1 MGRGATSTLRAT
13 PRIAASDAVRALF
26 AALGF
31 GAAAL
36 LVAYVGVR
44 VAGRLLDGDGHGA
57 ARWATLSFAAAV
69 PFALGYAALDARRI
83 RLASALAPAAVIAG
97 AVALQ
102 GALGA
107 GSYFVT
113 DDWLHI
119 VVAHDAITGGG
130 LDMDYLQRV
139 VLIHYAPGHRL
150 AYYLLGEF
158 APLNWGAALAVML
171 GLFAASLAV
180 FHRICTRLFGNRPA
194 NLVLLGL
201 FGTSVLLVPS
211 FLWFAD
217 GVHKFPS
224 ILASLIAIDAYLVY
238 RQEGKKRALLLCVA
252 MISVG
257 SLFYAKV
264 LLVPLYLSLISVL
277 FLKLPRSSHRVWL
290 AFVPTYV
297 IYGINYVVN
306 YSATGSAPPS
316 AHLPSKSLCSAW

>member
-1 MGRGATSTLRAT
+1 MGRGATSTLRAA
-13 PRIAASDAVRALF
+13 PRIAAPDAVRALF

-36 LVAYVGVR
+36 IVAWVAVR
-44 VAGRLLDGDGHGA
+44 VTGRLLDGAGRGA

-69 PFALGYAALDARRI
+69 PFGLGYAALDARRV
-83 RLASALAPAAVIAG
+83 RLASAVAPAAVIAG
-97 AVALQ
+97 AAALQ

-119 VVAHDAITGGG
+119 VIAHDAITGGG
-130 LDMDYLQRV
+130 LDMHYLQQV
-139 VLIHYAPGHRL
+139 VFIHYAPGHRL
-150 AYYLLGEF
+150 AYYLLGEL

-171 GLFAASLAV
+171 GLFAGSLAV

-224 ILASLIAIDAYLVY
+224 ILASLIAIDSYLAY
-238 RQEGKKRALLLCVA
+238 REEGKKRALLLCVA
-252 MISVG
+252 MVSVG
-257 SLFYAKV
+257 SL
-264 LLVPLYLSLISVL
+264 
-277 FLKLPRSSHRVWL
+277 
-290 AFVPTYV
+290 
-297 IYGINYVVN
+297 
-306 YSATGSAPPS
+306 
-316 AHLPSKSLCSAW
+316 